1 MTAANQKEFFDNLEK
16 DQLKIMERGGLI
28 NDNKENV
35 PVPQPSAPSSTDASF
50 SPFLT
55 PTVDSQNS
63 RSNIQLL
70 DSSSSLLMTLHN
82 NNNQTH

>member
-16 DQLKIMERGGLI
+16 DQMKIMERGGLLL
-28 NDNKENV
+28 DNKENIA
-35 PVPQPSAPSSTDASF
+35 VPQPSAPSSTDASS
-50 SPFLT
+50 SPLLT

-70 DSSSSLLMTLHN
+70 DSSILMTLS
-82 NNNQTH
+82 QPP

>member
-16 DQLKIMERGGLI
+16 DQMKIMERGGLLL
-28 NDNKENV
+28 DNKENV
-35 PVPQPSAPSSTDASF
+35 PVPQPSAPSSTDASS
-50 SPFLT
+50 SPLFT

-70 DSSSSLLMTLHN
+70 DSSIIMTLPH
-82 NNNQTH
+82 

>member
-35 PVPQPSAPSSTDASF
+35 PVPQPSAPSSTDASS
-50 SPFLT
+50 SPLLT

-82 NNNQTH
+82 NSNQTH